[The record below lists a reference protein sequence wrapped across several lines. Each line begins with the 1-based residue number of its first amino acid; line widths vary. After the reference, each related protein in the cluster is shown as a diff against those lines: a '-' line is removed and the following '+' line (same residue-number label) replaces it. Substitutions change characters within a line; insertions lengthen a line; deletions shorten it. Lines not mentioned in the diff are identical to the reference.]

1 MQFQTLANFRLSEEE
16 FAQIASKKRMLERSL
31 SVARAII
38 VEGRGVTD
46 AAEQAR
52 MSKQQALEIK
62 KRFYAG
68 YLENL
73 VFPPEWIKTSV
84 CAPQNMLDRFLIEVE
99 RERMKYFS
107 QKS

>member
-16 FAQIASKKRMLERSL
+16 FAKIASKKRMLKRSL
-31 SVARAII
+31 GVAHAIV
-38 VEGRGVTD
+38 VEGRGVTE
-46 AAEQAR
+46 AAEQAG

-62 KRFYAG
+62 KRFYSG

-73 VFPPEWIKTSV
+73 VFPPDWTKTSV
-84 CAPQNMLDRFLIEVE
+84 CAPQNMLDRFLTEVE

-107 QKS
+107 KKI

>member
-31 SVARAII
+31 RVAREIV
-38 VEGRGVTD
+38 VEGRGVTE
-46 AAEQAR
+46 AAEQLG

-73 VFPPEWIKTSV
+73 VVPPEWVKTSV
-84 CAPQNMLDRFLIEVE
+84 CAPQNMLDRFLTEVE
-99 RERMKYFS
+99 QERMKYFS
-107 QKS
+107 RKS